1 MATIIRAAEAHDCPR
16 TASFNFEDVAAEAD
30 RRIAELRTDAAR
42 IVAQAKAEAEA
53 VRRRAAEEGRRAA
66 MLEIDAMVEQRAA
79 SALKALE
86 CAAAEIKQAK
96 QAWLAHWESAA
107 VRLSAAMAAKI
118 VRTELRDRPEITLSL
133 VSEALELA
141 AGSPDVR
148 LKLNP
153 SDFRSL
159 GGETRRIIESMP
171 ALGNAEVVADESVG
185 PGGCRVETRFG
196 AIDQRIEVQL
206 DRIADELLG

>member
-1 MATIIRAAEAHDCPR
+1 MATIIRAAEARDCLR
-16 TASFNFEDVAAEAD
+16 TAPFNFEDVVAEAD
-30 RRIAELRTDAAR
+30 RRIAELRTDAAH

-79 SALKALE
+79 SVLKAID
-86 CAAAEIKQAK
+86 CAAAEIKQTK

-118 VRTELRDRPEITLSL
+118 VRGELRDRPEITLSL
-133 VSEALELA
+133 VREALELA

-185 PGGCRVETRFG
+185 PGGCLVETRFG

-206 DRIADELLG
+206 DRIAEELLG